1 MNITLQTLRNSAK
14 QNTLSTE
21 LKYDDSFIISE
32 NDKEEVEGLLKTAKI
47 GYQGITQSGNNVMFI
62 IQPFDE
68 QG

>member
-1 MNITLQTLRNSAK
+1 MDITLETIRNWADHK
-14 QNTLSTE
+14 TLSKE

-32 NDKEEVEGLLKTAKI
+32 DNKVEVEGLLKASKI
-47 GYQGITQSGNNVMFI
+47 GYQCITQSENKVMFI

>member
-1 MNITLQTLRNSAK
+1 MAK
-14 QNTLSTE
+14 QNTLSKE

-32 NDKEEVEGLLKTAKI
+32 DNKEEVEVLLKSSKI
-47 GYQGITQSGNNVMFI
+47 GYQGITQSENKVMFI

>member
-1 MNITLQTLRNSAK
+1 MDITLETIRTWAK
-14 QNTLSTE
+14 QNTLSKE

-32 NDKEEVEGLLKTAKI
+32 DNKEEVEVLLKSSKI
-47 GYQGITQSGNNVMFI
+47 GYQGITQSENKVMFI

>member
-1 MNITLQTLRNSAK
+1 MNITVETLRNSAK
-14 QNTLSTE
+14 QNTLSKE

-32 NDKEEVEGLLKTAKI
+32 DDKVEVEKLLKDSKI
-47 GYQGITQSGNNVMFI
+47 GFQGITQSGNKVMFI

>member
-14 QNTLSTE
+14 QHTLSTE

>member
-1 MNITLQTLRNSAK
+1 MNITLETLRASAK
-14 QNTLSTE
+14 QNTLSKE

-32 NDKEEVEGLLKTAKI
+32 DNRVEVEKLLKESNI
-47 GYQGITQSGNNVMFI
+47 GYQGITQSENNVLFI

>member
-1 MNITLQTLRNSAK
+1 MNITLETLRNAAK
-14 QNTLSTE
+14 QNTLSKE

-32 NDKEEVEGLLKTAKI
+32 DNKVEVEKLLKDSKI
-47 GYQGITQSGNNVMFI
+47 GYQGITQSGNNVLFI